1 MRRLPL
7 WIVCS
12 AMAVSVTAAASN
24 AGADTSVSINMRV
37 GDPYRGPSLEFR
49 HEPDVVLV
57 PDSRVYYVRDYDYD
71 IYRYGSYWYFTY
83 DGGWYRARR
92 YNGRYVYVGY
102 ESVPSRLWALQGGA
116 QGQGKRARAWPRARA
131 RKLGDETPQHWE
143 QPGPLLGPLFITGR
157 PPDPDLTLWPISHPS
172 VR

>member
-12 AMAVSVTAAASN
+12 AMAVSLTAAASN

-102 ESVPSRLWALQGGA
+102 ESVP
-116 QGQGKRARAWPRARA
+116 RAVVMVPVKY
-131 RKLGDETPQHWE
+131 RKHWQE
-143 QPGPLLGPLFITGR
+143 PGRGHAYGHYKEVRKDKGSGHGHGR
-157 PPDPDLTLWPISHPS
+157 GHGHGN
-172 VR
+172 

>member
-1 MRRLPL
+1 MRRLTL

-12 AMAVSVTAAASN
+12 AMAVSLPAAAPN
-24 AGADTSVSINMRV
+24 AGAETSVSINMRV

-57 PDSRVYYVRDYDYD
+57 PDTRVYYVRDYDYD

-92 YNGRYVYVGY
+92 YNGRYVYIGY
-102 ESVPSRLWALQGGA
+102 ESVP
-116 QGQGKRARAWPRARA
+116 RAVVMVPVKYRKHWREPRGNAYGHYKDARND
-131 RKLGDETPQHWE
+131 KGH
-143 QPGPLLGPLFITGR
+143 GR
-157 PPDPDLTLWPISHPS
+157 GRGHGHGHGN
-172 VR
+172 